1 MPYRRELIVGLTT
14 VWLARVVHAAQA
26 APSVMNDALR
36 IRLRK
41 LDELSHALA
50 RREIQPV
57 AWQRGAAQVCE
68 GIDVQELC
76 RAADFDSG
84 TVARAWDRPGPG
96 ASGGRHQVQRT
107 PEPVAQPHRGSR
119 HHRGRCRYRSN
130 RGGRG

>member
-26 APSVMNDALR
+26 APAAINDALR

-50 RREIQPV
+50 RHEIHPV

-76 RAADFDSG
+76 RAADFDRVAARLPLLPRG
-84 TVARAWDRPGPG
+84 TSVAAIHILDGQAFTPKIFAMVQVRA
-96 ASGGRHQVQRT
+96 V
-107 PEPVAQPHRGSR
+107 VPHC
-119 HHRGRCRYRSN
+119 HMLIVT
-130 RGGRG
+130 